1 VGGDDGSPGVAV
13 VTTAALTFL
22 LSGIYSG
29 ALAPEHLADL
39 RKSGLRDDTIQAHRI
54 MSVPPSMIG
63 QLLGFDIAA
72 IRSAMLIPFPD
83 PRGGYM
89 DHVRLKIFPS
99 FQDRRGHTIKYLQPA
114 RCEARLYFPWSTLS
128 ALDGSAPLWLVEGE
142 KKSLA
147 VAQLGLLAVGLAGVE
162 AWHRRGSLDLLPDFR
177 AIRLQG
183 RRVELLPDGDVTT
196 NLNVRRGVER
206 LAAAL
211 AIAGARPRLATLPEA
226 A

>member
-1 VGGDDGSPGVAV
+1 
-13 VTTAALTFL
+13 
-22 LSGIYSG
+22 
-29 ALAPEHLADL
+29 
-39 RKSGLRDDTIQAHRI
+39 
-54 MSVPPSMIG
+54 
-63 QLLGFDIAA
+63 
-72 IRSAMLIPFPD
+72 
-83 PRGGYM
+83 
-89 DHVRLKIFPS
+89 
-99 FQDRRGHTIKYLQPA
+99 
-114 RCEARLYFPWSTLS
+114 
-128 ALDGSAPLWLVEGE
+128 
-142 KKSLA
+142 LA